1 MGNTMMLP
9 MTASLTTGSLEAYI
23 QSVNRFPVL
32 SAEEESRLARRFRDL
47 AGIMNQRIARSADD
61 AYFLAAGMPMKLK

>member
-1 MGNTMMLP
+1 MGNTMTLP

-32 SAEEESRLARRFRDL
+32 SAEEEVRLARSFRE
-47 AGIMNQRIARSADD
+47 ICFKYQKMS
-61 AYFLAAGMPMKLK
+61 